1 MFFLDTAGILRN
13 IPKNEN
19 PSRLNVPKNL
29 VDEVLHS
36 CHNIPAMGHQGVV
49 RTYLRVKEK
58 FYWFS
63 MSQAT
68 KNFVRT
74 CDVCSKFKNA
84 NRKVRCPMSKMER
97 VHLDFLGPL
106 PESTSGNTNI
116 LVMVDQFTKCPYQ
129 AKQPKWRQ
137 EQRWMNFVC
146 TFWFPVMWSAPNSQ
160 KSHTPYR
167 SSANG
172 QVVRF
177 NRTITDAVRYFVGK
191 LAIGMNTC
199 RSLLVLSIHLSTEIQ
214 VSHQT
219 SSCLD
224 VKLLYQ
230 QI

>member
-19 PSRLNVPKNL
+19 PSRLDVPKNL

-68 KNFVRT
+68 KIFVRT

-116 LVMVDQFTKCPYQ
+116 LVMVDQFTKWVECKPLISQ
-129 AKQPKWRQ
+129 TAEVTARAAVN
-137 EQRWMNFVC
+137 EFFC
-146 TFWFPVMWSAPNSQ
+146 TFWFPVM
-160 KSHTPYR
+160 
-167 SSANG
+167 
-172 QVVRF
+172 
-177 NRTITDAVRYFVGK
+177 
-191 LAIGMNTC
+191 
-199 RSLLVLSIHLSTEIQ
+199 
-214 VSHQT
+214 
-219 SSCLD
+219 
-224 VKLLYQ
+224 
-230 QI
+230 

>member
-1 MFFLDTAGILRN
+1 MYAALCTLFEENQELTNDLCYSCIEISFTEENVSIVTETCAEQCLHACSATCDRDFTEVEYTAEELKGIQTLDPDLELILSNLRSNKIPTEDDIFISSQAAKNYRVNKEMFFLDT
-13 IPKNEN
+13 
-19 PSRLNVPKNL
+19 
-29 VDEVLHS
+29 
-36 CHNIPAMGHQGVV
+36 IPAMGHQGVV

-129 AKQPKWRQ
+129 AKQPK
-137 EQRWMNFVC
+137 
-146 TFWFPVMWSAPNSQ
+146 
-160 KSHTPYR
+160 
-167 SSANG
+167 
-172 QVVRF
+172 
-177 NRTITDAVRYFVGK
+177 
-191 LAIGMNTC
+191 
-199 RSLLVLSIHLSTEIQ
+199 
-214 VSHQT
+214 
-219 SSCLD
+219 
-224 VKLLYQ
+224 
-230 QI
+230 